1 MAEIKNDWKKLKTRK
16 KERRRERRERRKTN
30 FYSCGISDLSTD
42 EKSNE
47 RKKIPQKGENLF
59 F

>member
-16 KERRRERRERRKTN
+16 KRKEEEKETKTN
-30 FYSCGISDLSTD
+30 FYSCGISDLSTI

-59 F
+59 